1 MFLAAAGVIQP
12 PVYMDEPPLEGPR
25 MNWDFEEFRQTFKE
39 DFRKSFREASGK
51 RPAVGL
57 LEEAAAVS
65 WNLRFQDI
73 EAIKAANLRLTEKYK
88 ARGTLYLEY

>member
-1 MFLAAAGVIQP
+1 MFLTAGVIKP
-12 PVYMDEPPLEGPR
+12 PVYVDEPPLEAPR
-25 MNWDFEEFRQTFKE
+25 MNWAYEEFRQAFKE
-39 DFRKSFREASGK
+39 DFRKSFRASSGK

-73 EAIKAANLRLTEKYK
+73 EKVKAANLKLMEKTSLNT
-88 ARGTLYLEY
+88 AFA